1 MSPSGI
7 TSPILLFLFHYSLVI
22 INASPLI
29 YSHNP
34 LAASAHPREYI
45 LSPHFDI
52 NEERI
57 TRTYTFNVTETTAA
71 LDGFLRP
78 VLAINGQVPG
88 PLIEANEGDQ
98 LEITVINH
106 MKVGLT
112 LHWHGL
118 YQARVTQCPIPPDG
132 GSYTY
137 RFRTDGQLIYQHKTV
152 SSHHQNLMADGING
166 PLIIHS
172 PRDPL
177 KRHTDFDQE
186 VVLVLADW
194 YHNTST
200 DIVEHMLSEPGYF
213 GTPAAPGPN
222 SALINGIGEWNC
234 SQATKSE
241 QCKQINS
248 PPEFTF
254 EAGGKIRF
262 RLINAGVHAMFF
274 YSVDEHTLNV
284 TEADGTGIYGPPAL
298 HRVWLHNG
306 QRYSV
311 VINTREEDA
320 GRSFYLRAT
329 MDSDCWAWVPNDIQL
344 TAFGILRLVD
354 GGYNAKKVSHSRP
367 VTQDWSD
374 EILGDCVDLP
384 TSSMVPILKQSVP
397 TSVVGSGSFKAG
409 FGFQFINDTSE
420 HVSRAEAVQ
429 LAQQVNSTSLLLTTN
444 PRTEDLNETSDT
456 SNYLR
461 NDTGR
466 TLLAERI
473 HPARGLSK
481 AQSQPEYPQTA
492 YNKRQVKV
500 GQHNLPSGNRT
511 NQLGITRTGGPPPT
525 PAGTIGKFF
534 LNNISWTTYPYQPI
548 LHDLT
553 PGGVGAVNDS
563 NVANVIYP
571 TAEWYDLYLANVD
584 PAGSHPYHLHALD
597 MHIVAEGKGLPTPQ
611 NLANATYNT
620 DNPLRRDTI
629 VVPPASFIVVRLQAD
644 VPGAWIVHCHIGWHI
659 AAGFAGV
666 VIVQPDVIKNFE
678 IPQDNLDLCA
688 ARIEYKWLAWSYGSP
703 PIECDFTAYS
713 NLEED
718 MSSSTGGKPKKRAHI
733 VRSGNAGNSSKSAAP
748 TPPTEPGKDKPPPLF
763 PPGSKTPV
771 QLLHERCRH
780 NKWEKPSVDIKRS
793 SGGFTA
799 VVTLV
804 KKDKKDASLR
814 HTVRMEPRPP
824 LDRTTGEEA
833 KHWAAT
839 YALFRFC
846 NNMPLHRVLPPGPK
860 DYWVNL
866 EQEKRTAPAH
876 RDWEFDPDPFQA
888 AVEVKKRQQVREQ
901 NIEQST
907 STHEGGSRGEEK
919 KSLPKCWSL
928 APEVKMDHV
937 LRDRSEQI
945 IRGLLARIQV
955 PDSESTSQ
963 DAHPSIHS
971 NPQLSPSE
979 SKKLSDELI
988 KMGFRPGHVS
998 SALDHLSKIR
1008 NTSESATN
1016 DKTSQLARTL
1026 LKSFQGS
1033 SDRDALLQYLTVVVP
1048 EDDLPIRFR
1057 PTEKSTSFVT
1067 AMSSGAGRG
1076 PNGQE
1081 LEIRWMVERL
1091 NRLHGFPLEAIST
1104 TLNGPVG
1111 PRESV
1116 ALETLARRLAGSD
1129 VDSPM
1134 KHADIA
1140 SQETPEIKE
1149 LLQSRDQKRAMEKEA
1164 LESIYGVDR
1173 YQIVPEKPETDFQ
1186 ISIVAQPQ
1194 AREDLWLRISF
1205 HPDSLYPTATSLI
1218 STACIPTFSI
1228 ISSTVPSY
1236 LRLALLK
1243 KTIEQFADPNNG
1255 WCSMLDVGEGGVI
1268 FEMVNY
1274 LEETWP
1280 LLAQEPPDVADVMY
1294 NFVVEKQSPQ
1304 SASTSSSSPSIKP
1317 RGTPK
1322 QQSRVLALRQIPET
1336 DHRLMKEQCALI
1348 ANPAYKS
1355 VLKDRQSLPAW
1366 SSRADFLKA
1375 LSDPTTRVIVVAGE
1389 TGSGKTTQ
1397 LPQFILESEC
1407 EAGRGSL
1414 VNIICTQPRRVSA
1427 IGVATRVASERL
1439 ENIDEK
1445 DGVVGY
1451 VIRGEKR
1458 SGRHTKLLFA
1468 TSGVL
1473 LRRLATSDPDL
1484 LGISHL
1490 FVDEVHERSM
1500 EGDLLLLELR
1510 EILKRNL
1517 KIKIVLM
1524 SATANQDLFV
1534 NYFGT
1539 ATRINIPGMTYPVK
1553 DFYLEDYLK
1562 RLEYTPVNSKSR
1574 PERDAK
1580 ERKQAEELCKK
1591 FMAMGHKESESRFLA
1606 SASKAVRYIDE
1617 HLIASIVLNILDGST
1632 SEQGDGS
1639 LGVVLVFVS
1648 GVAEICSAIKAIE
1661 NLCRK
1666 RVECLPLHSQLSSAE
1681 QKRVFR
1687 PTHPSRMKVV
1697 VATNIAET
1705 SITIPDVRYVIDS
1718 GREKQMELD
1727 PEVGM
1732 SRLVEVNCSQAAAKQ
1747 RRGRAGRT
1755 ISGVAYKLF
1764 TRICEQQTMLVDTK
1778 PEILRTPLE
1787 ALFLQVKAIR
1797 EKEDV
1802 PTYLQKA
1809 LTPPLQSAVDRAIEN
1824 LEVVGAFYDGSLT
1837 ALGKHLAQLPLDV
1850 RLGKLL
1856 ILGSIFK
1863 VFEPTLTLAAMLSV
1877 NKPLFVTPFEKRE
1890 ESSQARLKFKVAN
1903 SDLLTNIKA
1912 FDEYVRIQRESGNGS
1927 AREFCETNYLSMS
1940 TIRDIISTRSDLLSQ
1955 MQERGFVPRS
1965 YGKNNLNRLAL
1976 VTPNAGDHAD
1986 ELNLNQNSEKLNLVK
2001 SVFAAGLSQVV
2012 RIEVPETKYDQIAS
2026 GTIEKDVDSKA
2037 VKFFDAKIGRVFL
2050 HPSSVLFK
2058 SAQEL
2063 KATFLAYFS
2072 RSASGSD
2079 TNAKVFLRDGTTV
2092 PLFGMLLLYGSGSI
2106 KLNHER
2112 RGLSI
2117 QTRSSEQDGRETNES
2132 SIKLRA
2138 PMRIGTLCNQL
2149 RHLLDTLLFM
2159 VVDQPEKIVNHWQND
2174 TDAQQVIE
2182 CVINLIESDGVA
2194 CAI

>member
-1 MSPSGI
+1 MSLPISIASPS
-7 TSPILLFLFHYSLVI
+7 
-22 INASPLI
+22 N
-29 YSHNP
+29 
-34 LAASAHPREYI
+34 
-45 LSPHFDI
+45 
-52 NEERI
+52 
-57 TRTYTFNVTETTAA
+57 
-71 LDGFLRP
+71 LR
-78 VLAINGQVPG
+78 
-88 PLIEANEGDQ
+88 
-98 LEITVINH
+98 
-106 MKVGLT
+106 
-112 LHWHGL
+112 
-118 YQARVTQCPIPPDG
+118 R
-132 GSYTY
+132 
-137 RFRTDGQLIYQHKTV
+137 
-152 SSHHQNLMADGING
+152 
-166 PLIIHS
+166 
-172 PRDPL
+172 
-177 KRHTDFDQE
+177 
-186 VVLVLADW
+186 
-194 YHNTST
+194 
-200 DIVEHMLSEPGYF
+200 
-213 GTPAAPGPN
+213 
-222 SALINGIGEWNC
+222 
-234 SQATKSE
+234 
-241 QCKQINS
+241 
-248 PPEFTF
+248 
-254 EAGGKIRF
+254 
-262 RLINAGVHAMFF
+262 
-274 YSVDEHTLNV
+274 
-284 TEADGTGIYGPPAL
+284 
-298 HRVWLHNG
+298 
-306 QRYSV
+306 
-311 VINTREEDA
+311 
-320 GRSFYLRAT
+320 
-329 MDSDCWAWVPNDIQL
+329 VPNDIQL

-659 AAGFAGV
+659 AAGTSSSIHVASLV
-666 VIVQPDVIKNFE
+666 LAN
-678 IPQDNLDLCA
+678 C
-688 ARIEYKWLAWSYGSP
+688 IEYKWLAWSYGSP